1 MDAQTLT
8 VSSQPTTRAYV
19 RATTVPSV
27 PPPLATV
34 GVLGWVRANLFPS
47 VGSAVLTVLIAL
59 SLIWIALPLI
69 DFLIVDAVWTGS
81 DRDACL
87 ATAERPVVGAC
98 WAYIADRF
106 AYVVYGSHPLPGPPA
121 GGHFFSPLA
130 VGTALR
136 PSL

>member
-34 GVLGWVRANLFPS
+34 GVLGWVRANLFPG
-47 VGSAVLTVLIAL
+47 VGSGVVTVLL
-59 SLIWIALPLI
+59 SLLLVWIALPLI

-81 DRDACL
+81 DRNACL

-98 WAYIADRF
+98 WAYISDRF
-106 AYVVYGSHPLPGPPA
+106 AYVVYASFPHPRPLP
-121 GGHFFSPLA
+121 
-130 VGTALR
+130 
-136 PSL
+136 